1 MASFPPLV
9 LPHGQV
15 QPYAVR
21 VSARARY
28 LRIEVSAGGGVV
40 VVLPSHCPPEQV
52 GVALA
57 ARAAWI
63 EKHLQRLRAQ
73 EPREAS
79 AMGMD
84 REDLPASFS
93 LAAVGQVWTIRC
105 MRSASLNTA
114 RLTAAPASRHLY
126 LSHAPEDRDAPR
138 FLLRRWLKQEGER
151 HLFPLLATLAAET
164 GLRYDNASLRHQRGR
179 WGSCS
184 SRRSISLNA
193 QLLFLPPPLVR
204 HVLLHEL
211 CHLREMNHGPRFWAL
226 LKGWDPD
233 TPAHRE
239 ALRRTAWQ
247 YVPAFFRGGS

>member
-52 GVALA
+52 GVALT

-73 EPREAS
+73 EPQEAS

-84 REDLPASFS
+84 PEDLPASLS

-184 SRRSISLNA
+184 SQRSISLNA